1 MTQNLTFEQLPEAVT
16 MLANEVSELKR
27 LLVQKQQST
36 EPQNAL
42 ISIDQAAELLQ
53 LTKPTIY
60 SKHSKGEL
68 PGVCK
73 VGKKL
78 FFEKDVLINWIKE
91 GRKLS
96 NSEIAAAADNYLT
109 STKKGL

>member
-1 MTQNLTFEQLPEAVT
+1 MNNPFESIETRLRNIEDLILEIKHRP
-16 MLANEVSELKR
+16 LKA
-27 LLVQKQQST
+27 SN
-36 EPQNAL
+36 EPQNAR

-78 FFEKDVLINWIKE
+78 FFEKDVLISWIKE